1 MEITFYQSEC
11 GDSAKISFEGSDDKL
26 HHFFIDS
33 GFERTFKN
41 VIRNDIEEII
51 RKGEKIDLWSISHI
65 HDDHIGGIKK
75 YIDYTCCAFSTN

>member
-41 VIRNDIEEII
+41 VIRND
-51 RKGEKIDLWSISHI
+51 S
-65 HDDHIGGIKK
+65 
-75 YIDYTCCAFSTN
+75 